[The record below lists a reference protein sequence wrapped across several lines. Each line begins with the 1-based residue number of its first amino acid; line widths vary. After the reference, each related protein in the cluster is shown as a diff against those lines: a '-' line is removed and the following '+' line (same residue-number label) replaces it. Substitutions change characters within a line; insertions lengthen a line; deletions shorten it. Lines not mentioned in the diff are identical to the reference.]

1 MSFSFRKT
9 RGDPQPTEK
18 IAVLLASS
26 GGRFSKVALERA
38 RELAGGEPIG
48 VLVILRIFGSSF
60 GLQHPALL
68 PNQKEVNQGMEIVR
82 TAIRTLE
89 RRGCDVDGQVAATR
103 HPVKQIVSAARRR
116 QARIVVMDGP
126 STTGLRRFIEGD
138 VTASIRRRLK
148 GQAIV
153 EVVSIVNSVLS

>member
-1 MSFSFRKT
+1 M
-9 RGDPQPTEK
+9 
-18 IAVLLASS
+18 LLASS
-26 GGRFSKVALERA
+26 GARFSKAALERA

-68 PNQKEVNQGMEIVR
+68 PNQKEVDQGLEIVR
-82 TAIRTLE
+82 TAIRDLE
-89 RRGCDVDGQVAATR
+89 RRGCEVDGQVAATR

-116 QARIVVMDGP
+116 QARIVVMDAP

-138 VTASIRRRLK
+138 MTVSIRRRLR
-148 GQAIV
+148 GQAV
-153 EVVSIVNSVLS
+153 MEVVSIVNSLLS